1 VQYVKS
7 LEDINVINLHLRKKT
22 LKNVVKDDYD
32 FQKPFANSE
41 NSLKEKNKKK
51 TSLESKIKNFS
62 MNFGPQHPAAH
73 EYYAWFLN

>member
-41 NSLKEKNKKK
+41 NSKREKQKKNK
-51 TSLESKIKNFS
+51 S
-62 MNFGPQHPAAH
+62 
-73 EYYAWFLN
+73 